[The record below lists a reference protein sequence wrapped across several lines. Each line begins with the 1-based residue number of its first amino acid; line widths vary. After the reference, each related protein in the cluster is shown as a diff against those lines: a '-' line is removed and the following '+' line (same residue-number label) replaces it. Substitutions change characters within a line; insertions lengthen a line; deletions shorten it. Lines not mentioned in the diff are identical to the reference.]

1 MFDSLAEQASRI
13 AEDAALRHCAKAAER
28 IRTFVPRGVEVEADA
43 TGIRLSGRRLKARL
57 ALDPALRF
65 LGAFLR

>member
-1 MFDSLAEQASRI
+1 MFDRLAKRATRI
-13 AEDAALRHCAKAAER
+13 AEDAALHYAAKAAER
-28 IRTFVPRGVEVEADA
+28 IRTALPSGVEVEADA

-65 LGAFLR
+65 LGAFLK